1 MIQRDGANHDI
12 KCDLALG
19 LLNLSSL
26 LFFFF
31 FNDTATTEIYT
42 LSLHDA
48 LPIWGEP
55 VELHL
60 QHRDNVLSVRVR
72 AVRAVRRMCAPDL
85 CGIVIDFC
93 RDSRRPSMPRW
104 IWGPLA
110 LLMVTLGTAPL
121 PAQPAEPL
129 KIGVF
134 DPETIWKITEVGKKY
149 NQDLNEARDRLQGDI
164 DKKQAEIDAL
174 RDKLRQQQA
183 SLSEDKAAQMQKNIQ
198 NKTIELNRRQ
208 DDATR

>member
-1 MIQRDGANHDI
+1 
-12 KCDLALG
+12 
-19 LLNLSSL
+19 
-26 LFFFF
+26 
-31 FNDTATTEIYT
+31 
-42 LSLHDA
+42 
-48 LPIWGEP
+48 
-55 VELHL
+55 
-60 QHRDNVLSVRVR
+60 
-72 AVRAVRRMCAPDL
+72 
-85 CGIVIDFC
+85 
-93 RDSRRPSMPRW
+93 MPRW

-183 SLSEDKAAQMQKNIQ
+183 SLSEDKASQMQKDIQ
-198 NKTIELNRRQ
+198 NKTIELNRLQ
-208 DDATR
+208 DDATREMKSQLSDVQNRFQQMLVNTLEVFGKEKNFTLILNKGVIDYNSPQIDITQDLIQKFNDMHKAPTAPAASKPQPKKAPEKPKETPKPPGR